1 MTTPGEAAKQLERQ
15 MKQEGED
22 WKWILADARGRRA
35 ISRLLDETRLFS
47 ECHTGN
53 SGTFFNLGKRRV
65 GLYLL
70 DVIMEAA
77 PGFFAQAYKENRARE
92 EESK

>member
-1 MTTPGEAAKQLERQ
+1 MTAPDEAVKQLERQ
-15 MKQEGED
+15 MKQETED
-22 WKWILADARGRRA
+22 WRWVLGDPRGRRA

-70 DVIMEAA
+70 DHIMETA
-77 PGFFAQAYKENRARE
+77 PDFFAQAYKENRKRE
-92 EESK
+92 AESK